1 MITLSA
7 GNEGFK
13 WFIGVVEDRDD
24 PEKLGRVRV
33 RIYNLHDE
41 STALVPTDKLPWAT
55 PLMALNSAGLNR
67 VGVSPTGL
75 QLGSTVFG
83 FFLDG
88 GEVNIPVLFGVLAGL
103 NDVPELAQGINNLDK
118 EPFAVEPPSAFNAK
132 YPYNKVTQTER
143 GHVLEI
149 DDTPNF
155 ERLHAFHRSG
165 TYVEIDQDG
174 RRVDKIVGDG
184 FEVVI
189 KNKTLYVQ
197 GDFNVQVKGDYN
209 LTVDGDVKIT
219 GKTVNINNGTKGAA
233 RVGDTADTE
242 DSGSAVGTNKIESGS
257 GTVFIGD

>member
-1 MITLSA
+1 MITMSA

-24 PEKLGRVRV
+24 PQKLGRVRV

-41 STALVPTDKLPWAT
+41 SKAIVPTDKLPWAT
-55 PLMALNSAGLNR
+55 PLMPLSSSGLSQ
-67 VGVSPTGL
+67 VGISPTGV
-75 QLGSTVFG
+75 QVGSTVFG

-88 GEVNIPVLFGVLAGL
+88 GEVSIPVLFGVLAGI
-103 NDVPELAQGINNLDK
+103 NDIPELAQEINTLDK
-118 EPFAVEPPSAFNAK
+118 EPYAVEPPSAYNSK
-132 YPYNKVTQTER
+132 YPFNKVIQTER
-143 GHVLEI
+143 GHVIEI

-184 FEVVI
+184 FEIAI

-197 GDFNVQVKGDYN
+197 GDLKIEVKGNYSLN
-209 LTVDGDVKIT
+209 VDGDVKIT
-219 GKTVNINNGTKGAA
+219 GKTVNINRGTKGAA
-233 RVGDTADTE
+233 RVGDTADTG
-242 DSGSAVGTNKIESGS
+242 DSGGNVGTNKIESGS
-257 GTVFIGD
+257 ETVFIGD